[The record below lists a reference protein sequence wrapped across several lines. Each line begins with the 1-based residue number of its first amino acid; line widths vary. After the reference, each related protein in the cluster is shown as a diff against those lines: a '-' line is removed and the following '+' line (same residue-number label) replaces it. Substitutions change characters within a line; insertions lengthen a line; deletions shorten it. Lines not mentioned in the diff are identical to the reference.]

1 MKVESFRKCLTVP
14 DLVMLAWVQ
23 GHRLV
28 PCDPHSCGPMRVTSC
43 IQIWGITFSEKV
55 FIKER
60 GTYDLWAS
68 YQLTKLLQTTA
79 YTDCFITTIVRQTI
93 ITMKVR
99 TKDRLVVICHN
110 FYWLLVTSYNTLIM
124 RL

>member
-1 MKVESFRKCLTVP
+1 
-14 DLVMLAWVQ
+14 MLAWVQ

-28 PCDPHSCGPMRVTSC
+28 PCDPHGCGPSNAR
-43 IQIWGITFSEKV
+43 IQIWGITIKISRAEKV

-68 YQLTKLLQTTA
+68 YQLTKLLQTTV

-124 RL
+124 N